1 MAQITQDP
9 AQRRA
14 QLSERLAD
22 ARGELAT
29 VHASLDRYE
38 KALELPRILM
48 EINHLELEIQD
59 IDES

>member
-22 ARGELAT
+22 ARRELTA
-29 VHASLDRYE
+29 VNASLDRYE

-48 EINHLELEIQD
+48 EINHLELEIGE
-59 IDES
+59 IDQS